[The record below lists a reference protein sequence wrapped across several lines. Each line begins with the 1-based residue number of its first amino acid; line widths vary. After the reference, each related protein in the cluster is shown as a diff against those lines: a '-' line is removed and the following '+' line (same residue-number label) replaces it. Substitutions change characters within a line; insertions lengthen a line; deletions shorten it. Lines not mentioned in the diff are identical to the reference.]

1 MIISFRNPW
10 LKENTA
16 IHRQTCYGQVWLLL
30 LWYVIKGSLFF
41 SLVGRCEVF
50 AWRERVGETTAQ
62 RRRSSSG
69 SHTLDSLFKEFCCE
83 DTAERRSTSL
93 RINTWTTV
101 SFIYAFLFTVCLFD
115 LYQYANLCNLTENEG
130 TSAPAPDF
138 LFELEY
144 CDQMNARFEKTRA
157 GRDVFYAF
165 HGSRLENF
173 HSIVHNGLHCHLNKV
188 SAVILHFIFG
198 INRVSL
204 RCVICNIKCKTSWS
218 CWV

>member
-1 MIISFRNPW
+1 MVISFGDTCFR
-10 LKENTA
+10 ENTA
-16 IHRQTCYGQVWLLL
+16 LHRLNVTDRCDCSCCGSVP
-30 LWYVIKGSLFF
+30 KRSLF
-41 SLVGRCEVF
+41 SARVGRCEVF
-50 AWRERVGETTAQ
+50 AWRKRAGETTTQ

-83 DTAERRSTSL
+83 DTTKRRSTSL
-93 RINTWTTV
+93 HINIWTAV
-101 SFIYAFLFTVCLFD
+101 AFLCDFFFLLTVCLFD
-115 LYQYANLCNLTENEG
+115 PYQYANLCNLTENEG
-130 TSAPAPDF
+130 ISAPVPDF

-188 SAVILHFIFG
+188 SVVSLHFISG
-198 INRVSL
+198 INSVSFRHL
-204 RCVICNIKCKTSWS
+204 V
-218 CWV
+218 